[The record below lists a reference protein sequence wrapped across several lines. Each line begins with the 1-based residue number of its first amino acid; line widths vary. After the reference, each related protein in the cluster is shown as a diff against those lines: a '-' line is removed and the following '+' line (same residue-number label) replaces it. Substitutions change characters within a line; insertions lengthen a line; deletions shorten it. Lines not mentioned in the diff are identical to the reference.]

1 MEPSHR
7 QRSESLGFMF
17 VGLDLVVP
25 GRSRHLKEGYCTM
38 CMMFVVAMAATNVA
52 QGERTGRRQAA
63 ADLFLGEGDFWP
75 EFGWQRIAGRTRF
88 SQTFGEHADL
98 CRGNQRYG

>member
-7 QRSESLGFMF
+7 QRSVSLGFMF
-17 VGLDLVVP
+17 VGLDLVVA
-25 GRSRHLKEGYCTM
+25 GRSRHLKEGYRTM

-63 ADLFLGEGDFWP
+63 ADLFLGEGDFWR
-75 EFGWQRIAGRTRF
+75 EFERQCVARRTRLG
-88 SQTFGEHADL
+88 QTFREHANL
-98 CRGNQRYG
+98 SG